1 MENGRNFKFY
11 HNKDSCSLLYKIIS
25 FHIVKHFSTDS
36 SPKKK
41 KKYHKQETKIFNR
54 KKKFQNK
61 KKKKKVLSLLDSSLV
76 IVTNNRKSISSHD
89 SRGVPIESSLHNRI
103 SKVFLFVYP
112 VPRKGRSSPAR
123 PIERD
128 IRFYECLA
136 SRLRLLEK
144 KKKKA
149 ATGKN
154 RKTRD
159 TRGRGYG
166 RIENIFPAFQ
176 HGF

>member
-1 MENGRNFKFY
+1 MEGILNFIIIKIRVRCYTKLF
-11 HNKDSCSLLYKIIS
+11 HFILSNIFLRILLQ
-25 FHIVKHFSTDS
+25 
-36 SPKKK
+36 KKK
-41 KKYHKQETKIFNR
+41 KKISQTRNEN
-54 KKKFQNK
+54 FQSK

>member
-11 HNKDSCSLLYKIIS
+11 HNKDSSAVIQNYFIILSNIFLRIPVQKKKISQTRIENFRS
-25 FHIVKHFSTDS
+25 
-36 SPKKK
+36 KKK
-41 KKYHKQETKIFNR
+41 KKFYHF
-54 KKKFQNK
+54 
-61 KKKKKVLSLLDSSLV
+61 SDSSLV
-76 IVTNNRKSISSHD
+76 IVTNNRKSISSRD
-89 SRGVPIESSLHNRI
+89 SRGVPVESSLHNRI

-112 VPRKGRSSPAR
+112 VPRKGRSSPGR

-144 KKKKA
+144 KKA

-154 RKTRD
+154 RKTRIHEGKG
-159 TRGRGYG
+159 TVG
-166 RIENIFPAFQ
+166 
-176 HGF
+176 

>member
-41 KKYHKQETKIFNR
+41 KKISQTRNEN
-54 KKKFQNK
+54 FQSK

>member
-41 KKYHKQETKIFNR
+41 KKKISQTRNEN
-54 KKKFQNK
+54 FQSK

>member
-11 HNKDSCSLLYKIIS
+11 HNKDFVSAVIQNYFIS
-25 FHIVKHFSTDS
+25 YCQTFSYGFFS
-36 SPKKK
+36 KKK
-41 KKYHKQETKIFNR
+41 KKKISQTRNEN
-54 KKKFQNK
+54 FQSK

-149 ATGKN
+149 TTGKN

>member
-11 HNKDSCSLLYKIIS
+11 HNKDSSAVIQNYFIILSNIFLRIPLQKKKKISQTRIENFRS
-25 FHIVKHFSTDS
+25 
-36 SPKKK
+36 KKK
-41 KKYHKQETKIFNR
+41 KKFYHF
-54 KKKFQNK
+54 
-61 KKKKKVLSLLDSSLV
+61 SDSSLV
-76 IVTNNRKSISSHD
+76 IVTNNRKSISSRD

-112 VPRKGRSSPAR
+112 VPRKGRSSPGR

-144 KKKKA
+144 KKA

-154 RKTRD
+154 RKTRIHEGKG
-159 TRGRGYG
+159 TVG
-166 RIENIFPAFQ
+166 
-176 HGF
+176 

>member
-1 MENGRNFKFY
+1 MEGILNFIIIKI
-11 HNKDSCSLLYKIIS
+11 SCPLLYKIIS
-25 FHIVKHFSTDS
+25 FHIVKHFPTDS

-41 KKYHKQETKIFNR
+41 KKKISQTRNEN
-54 KKKFQNK
+54 FQSK

>member
-11 HNKDSCSLLYKIIS
+11 HNKDSSAVIQNYFIILSNIFLWIPLQKKKISQTRIENFRS
-25 FHIVKHFSTDS
+25 
-36 SPKKK
+36 KKK
-41 KKYHKQETKIFNR
+41 KKFYHF
-54 KKKFQNK
+54 
-61 KKKKKVLSLLDSSLV
+61 SDSSLV
-76 IVTNNRKSISSHD
+76 IVTNNRKSISSRD

-112 VPRKGRSSPAR
+112 VPRKGRSSPGR

-144 KKKKA
+144 KKA

-154 RKTRD
+154 RKTRIHEGKG
-159 TRGRGYG
+159 TVG
-166 RIENIFPAFQ
+166 
-176 HGF
+176 

>member
-1 MENGRNFKFY
+1 MEGILNFIITKIRP
-11 HNKDSCSLLYKIIS
+11 LLYKIIS
-25 FHIVKHFSTDS
+25 SYCQTFFYGFLFKKKKISQTRIENFRS
-36 SPKKK
+36 KKK
-41 KKYHKQETKIFNR
+41 KKFYHF
-54 KKKFQNK
+54 
-61 KKKKKVLSLLDSSLV
+61 SDSSLV
-76 IVTNNRKSISSHD
+76 IVTNNRKSISSRD

-112 VPRKGRSSPAR
+112 VPRKGRSSPGR

-144 KKKKA
+144 KKA

-154 RKTRD
+154 RKTRIHEGKG
-159 TRGRGYG
+159 TVG
-166 RIENIFPAFQ
+166 
-176 HGF
+176 

>member
-25 FHIVKHFSTDS
+25 FHIVKHFPTDS
-36 SPKKK
+36 FPKKK
-41 KKYHKQETKIFNR
+41 KKNIANTKRKFSIE
-54 KKKFQNK
+54 KKKEKSFITSR
-61 KKKKKVLSLLDSSLV
+61 L

>member
-11 HNKDSCSLLYKIIS
+11 HNKDFVSAVIQNYFIS
-25 FHIVKHFSTDS
+25 YCQTFSYGFFS
-36 SPKKK
+36 
-41 KKYHKQETKIFNR
+41 
-54 KKKFQNK
+54 K
-61 KKKKKVLSLLDSSLV
+61 KKKKKISQTRNENFQSKKIKKKILSLLDSSLV

>member
-1 MENGRNFKFY
+1 MEGILNFIIIKI
-11 HNKDSCSLLYKIIS
+11 SCPLLYKIIS
-25 FHIVKHFSTDS
+25 FHIVKHFPTDS

-41 KKYHKQETKIFNR
+41 KKKISQTRNENFQSKKI
-54 KKKFQNK
+54 KKKI
-61 KKKKKVLSLLDSSLV
+61 LSLLDSSLV

>member
-1 MENGRNFKFY
+1 MEGILNFIITKIRP
-11 HNKDSCSLLYKIIS
+11 LLYKIIS
-25 FHIVKHFSTDS
+25 SYCQTFFYGFLF
-36 SPKKK
+36 KKK
-41 KKYHKQETKIFNR
+41 KKNIANTYR
-54 KKKFQNK
+54 KFSIK
-61 KKKKKVLSLLDSSLV
+61 KKKKFYHFSDSSLV
-76 IVTNNRKSISSHD
+76 IVTNNRKSISSRD

-112 VPRKGRSSPAR
+112 VPRKGRSSPGR

-144 KKKKA
+144 KKA

-154 RKTRD
+154 RKTRIHEGKG
-159 TRGRGYG
+159 TVG
-166 RIENIFPAFQ
+166 
-176 HGF
+176 

>member
-11 HNKDSCSLLYKIIS
+11 HNKDSSAVIQNYFIILS
-25 FHIVKHFSTDS
+25 NIFLRI
-36 SPKKK
+36 PLQKK
-41 KKYHKQETKIFNR
+41 KKYRKHVSKIFDQK
-54 KKKFQNK
+54 KKKFYHF
-61 KKKKKVLSLLDSSLV
+61 SDSSLV
-76 IVTNNRKSISSHD
+76 IVTNNRKSISSRD

-112 VPRKGRSSPAR
+112 VPRKGRSSPGR

-144 KKKKA
+144 KKA

-154 RKTRD
+154 RKTRIHEGKG
-159 TRGRGYG
+159 TVG
-166 RIENIFPAFQ
+166 
-176 HGF
+176 

>member
-11 HNKDSCSLLYKIIS
+11 HNKDSSAVIQNYFIILSNIFLRIPLQKKKISQTRIENFRS
-25 FHIVKHFSTDS
+25 
-36 SPKKK
+36 KKK
-41 KKYHKQETKIFNR
+41 KKFYHF
-54 KKKFQNK
+54 
-61 KKKKKVLSLLDSSLV
+61 SDSSLV
-76 IVTNNRKSISSHD
+76 IVTNNRKSISSRD

-112 VPRKGRSSPAR
+112 VPRKGRSSPGR

-144 KKKKA
+144 KKA

-154 RKTRD
+154 RKTRIHEGKG
-159 TRGRGYG
+159 TVG
-166 RIENIFPAFQ
+166 
-176 HGF
+176 

>member
-1 MENGRNFKFY
+1 MEGILNFIITKIRP
-11 HNKDSCSLLYKIIS
+11 LLYKIIS
-25 FHIVKHFSTDS
+25 SYCQTFFYGFLFKKKKISQTRIENFRS
-36 SPKKK
+36 KKK
-41 KKYHKQETKIFNR
+41 KKFYHF
-54 KKKFQNK
+54 
-61 KKKKKVLSLLDSSLV
+61 SDSSLV
-76 IVTNNRKSISSHD
+76 IVTNNRKSISSRD

-112 VPRKGRSSPAR
+112 VPRKGRSSPGR

-144 KKKKA
+144 KKA

-154 RKTRD
+154 RKTR
-159 TRGRGYG
+159 THEGKGTVG
-166 RIENIFPAFQ
+166 
-176 HGF
+176 

>member
-11 HNKDSCSLLYKIIS
+11 HNKDFVSAVIQNYFIS
-25 FHIVKHFSTDS
+25 YCQTFFYGFFS
-36 SPKKK
+36 KKK
-41 KKYHKQETKIFNR
+41 KNITNTKR
-54 KKKFQNK
+54 KFSIE

>member
-1 MENGRNFKFY
+1 MEGILNFIITKIRP
-11 HNKDSCSLLYKIIS
+11 LLYKIIS
-25 FHIVKHFSTDS
+25 SYCQTFFYGFLL
-36 SPKKK
+36 KK
-41 KKYHKQETKIFNR
+41 KKYRKHVSKIFDQ
-54 KKKFQNK
+54 KKKFYHF
-61 KKKKKVLSLLDSSLV
+61 SDSSLV
-76 IVTNNRKSISSHD
+76 IVTNNRKSISSRD

-112 VPRKGRSSPAR
+112 VPRKGRSSPGR

-144 KKKKA
+144 KKA

-154 RKTRD
+154 RKTRIHEGKG
-159 TRGRGYG
+159 TVG
-166 RIENIFPAFQ
+166 
-176 HGF
+176 

>member
-1 MENGRNFKFY
+1 MEGILNFIIIKIRVRCYTKLF
-11 HNKDSCSLLYKIIS
+11 HFILSNIFLRILLQK
-25 FHIVKHFSTDS
+25 
-36 SPKKK
+36 KKK
-41 KKYHKQETKIFNR
+41 KKYRKHETKIFNR
-54 KKKFQNK
+54 K

>member
-11 HNKDSCSLLYKIIS
+11 HNKDSSAVIQNYFIILS
-25 FHIVKHFSTDS
+25 NIFLRIPVQKKKNIANTYRKFSI
-36 SPKKK
+36 KKK
-41 KKYHKQETKIFNR
+41 KKFYHF
-54 KKKFQNK
+54 
-61 KKKKKVLSLLDSSLV
+61 SDSSLV
-76 IVTNNRKSISSHD
+76 IVTNNRKSISSRD
-89 SRGVPIESSLHNRI
+89 SRGVPVESSLHNRI

-112 VPRKGRSSPAR
+112 VPRKGRSSPGR

-144 KKKKA
+144 KKA

-154 RKTRD
+154 RKTRIHEGKG
-159 TRGRGYG
+159 TVG
-166 RIENIFPAFQ
+166 
-176 HGF
+176 

>member
-1 MENGRNFKFY
+1 MEGILNFIITKIRL
-11 HNKDSCSLLYKIIS
+11 LLYKIIS
-25 FHIVKHFSTDS
+25 SYCQTFFYGFLFKKKKNIANTYRKFSI
-36 SPKKK
+36 KKK
-41 KKYHKQETKIFNR
+41 KKFYHF
-54 KKKFQNK
+54 
-61 KKKKKVLSLLDSSLV
+61 SDSSLV
-76 IVTNNRKSISSHD
+76 IVTNNRKSISSRD

-112 VPRKGRSSPAR
+112 VPRKGRSSPGR

-144 KKKKA
+144 KKA

-154 RKTRD
+154 RKTRIHEGKG
-159 TRGRGYG
+159 TVG
-166 RIENIFPAFQ
+166 
-176 HGF
+176 

>member
-11 HNKDSCSLLYKIIS
+11 HNKDSSAVIQNYFIILS
-25 FHIVKHFSTDS
+25 NIFLRIPLQKKKKNIANTYRKFSI
-36 SPKKK
+36 KKK
-41 KKYHKQETKIFNR
+41 KKFYHF
-54 KKKFQNK
+54 
-61 KKKKKVLSLLDSSLV
+61 SDSSLV
-76 IVTNNRKSISSHD
+76 IVTNNRKSISSRD

-112 VPRKGRSSPAR
+112 VPRKGRSSPGR

-144 KKKKA
+144 KKA

-154 RKTRD
+154 RKTRIHEGKG
-159 TRGRGYG
+159 TVG
-166 RIENIFPAFQ
+166 
-176 HGF
+176 